1 MTEQEVQILIEKVE
15 QADSSFGL
23 FQAVQSLAVSG
34 HEKAIP
40 TLIQALGYNNPG
52 AAVAAV
58 EGLIQMGDVTV
69 SYLLAQIDGYNYG
82 ARAWA
87 TRALAGIGHPSALA
101 HLQEAA
107 KRDFSMS
114 VRRSAAKGLGNICWH
129 KLPDERVNTAQN
141 QVLETLIEVSHDPEW
156 VVRYAAVVGL
166 QNLGMLTKQ
175 TQPKLMDTLV
185 PRLQQMLINEPELGV
200 CARIRLAL
208 ENLNPKILKTQNS
221 SSGNDSG

>member
-1 MTEQEVQILIEKVE
+1 MTEQDVQILIKKVE
-15 QADSSFGL
+15 QADSSLSL
-23 FQAVQSLAVSG
+23 FKAVQSLAASG
-34 HEKAIP
+34 HENAIP

-58 EGLIQMGDVTV
+58 EGLIKMGDVTV

-87 TRALAGIGHPSALA
+87 TRALAGIGHPSALE

-107 KRDFSMS
+107 KADFSMS
-114 VRRSAAKGLGNICWH
+114 VRRSAAKGLGGICWH
-129 KLPDERVNTAQN
+129 KLPSERVNKAQN
-141 QVLETLIEVSHDPEW
+141 QVLETLIKVSDDPEW

-166 QNLGMLTKQ
+166 QNLANSIKK
-175 TQPKLMDTLV
+175 TQPTLIDSLV
-185 PRLQQMLINEPELGV
+185 ARLQQMLSNEPELGV

-208 ENLNPKILKTQNS
+208 ENLHERC
-221 SSGNDSG
+221 